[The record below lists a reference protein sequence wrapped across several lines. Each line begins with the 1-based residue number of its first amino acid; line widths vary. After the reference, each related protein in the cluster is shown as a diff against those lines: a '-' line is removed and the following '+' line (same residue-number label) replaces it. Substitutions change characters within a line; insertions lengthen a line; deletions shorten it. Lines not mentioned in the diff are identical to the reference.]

1 MPMDH
6 RKLGNLALIT
16 VAFAWGT
23 MIPVIAYLA
32 QTWDPFFLG
41 AVRYVLGV
49 PLLYAALWLAEGF
62 ARAAVRPAVWRA
74 LVPGWFGLG
83 GFAFIYTIGVAHSN
97 PVIAAVL
104 GAANPVIAAVVGGV
118 VFRIPFDRR
127 LTPAVILAVAGC
139 ALASVDWSNL
149 SLELRGGEPLVLVA
163 SSLWAWYSIAIHRW
177 LGGWSQLRKAANTMA
192 HGAVPLI
199 LGYFLAREF
208 GWAQAAPAMPTGWD
222 LGIFVWMI
230 AGSVVIGLLLWNFG
244 VAKTDLVIAS
254 LYTNLVPVVAIA
266 LLAIGGAAPTLTQI
280 AGGALV
286 IGGVAWSEWR
296 LLRARAAADRSLAA
310 PDRAID

>member
-1 MPMDH
+1 MDQ
-6 RKLGNLALIT
+6 RKLGNLALVA

-23 MIPVIAYLA
+23 MIPVISHLA

-41 AVRYVLGV
+41 AVRYVSGV

-62 ARAAVRPAVWRA
+62 ARPAVRPAMWRA

-83 GFAFIYTIGVAHSN
+83 AFAFIYTIGVAHSN

-104 GAANPVIAAVVGGV
+104 GAANPVIAAAVGGAI
-118 VFRIPFDRR
+118 FRIPFDRR
-127 LTPAVILAVAGC
+127 LTPAVVLAVAGC
-139 ALASVDWSNL
+139 ALASIDWSNL

-163 SSLWAWYSIAIHRW
+163 ASLWAWYSIAIHRW

-199 LGYFLAREF
+199 IGYFLAREF
-208 GWAQAAPAMPTGWD
+208 GLAQAAPAMPAGLD
-222 LGIFVWMI
+222 VGIFIWMI

-244 VAKTDLVIAS
+244 VAKTNLVIAS

-266 LLAIGGAAPTLTQI
+266 LLAIGGEAPTLAQI

>member
-1 MPMDH
+1 MPMDQ
-6 RKLGNLALIT
+6 RKLGNLALVA

-23 MIPVIAYLA
+23 MIPVITHLA
-32 QTWDPFFLG
+32 RTWDPFFLG
-41 AVRYVLGV
+41 AVRYVGGV

-62 ARAAVRPAVWRA
+62 ARPAVRPAVWRA

-104 GAANPVIAAVVGGV
+104 SAANPVIAAFVGGV
-118 VFRIPFDRR
+118 IFRIPFDRR
-127 LTPAVILAVAGC
+127 LTPAVVLAVVGC
-139 ALASVDWSNL
+139 AIASIDWSGGDL
-149 SLELRGGEPLVLVA
+149 SLELRGGEPLVLIA

-199 LGYFLAREF
+199 VGYFAAREL
-208 GWAQAAPAMPTGWD
+208 GWAQAAPAMPAGWD

-244 VAKTDLVIAS
+244 VAKTNLVIAS
-254 LYTNLVPVVAIA
+254 LYTNLVPVVAVA
-266 LLAIGGAAPTLTQI
+266 LLAVGGEAPTLAQI
-280 AGGALV
+280 AGGVLV

-296 LLRARAAADRSLAA
+296 LLRARAAAERSLMA
-310 PDRAID
+310 PD

>member
-1 MPMDH
+1 MAMDQ
-6 RKLGNLALIT
+6 RKLGNLAL
-16 VAFAWGT
+16 VAVACAWGT
-23 MIPVIAYLA
+23 MIPVITYLA
-32 QTWDPFFLG
+32 QVWDPFFLG
-41 AVRYVLGV
+41 AVRYVGGV

-62 ARAAVRPAVWRA
+62 ARPAKRPAVWRA

-83 GFAFIYTIGVAHSN
+83 GFAFIYTIGVAHAN

-104 GAANPVIAAVVGGV
+104 SAANPVIAAIVGGL

-139 ALASVDWSNL
+139 VLASIDWSGGNL

-199 LGYFLAREF
+199 VGYLLAREL
-208 GWAQAAPAMPTGWD
+208 GWAQAMPAVPQGWD

-244 VAKTDLVIAS
+244 VAKTNLVVAS
-254 LYTNLVPVVAIA
+254 LYTNLVPIVAIA
-266 LLAIGGAAPTLTQI
+266 LLAIGGEAPTVAQI

-286 IGGVAWSEWR
+286 IGGVAWCEWR
-296 LLRARAAADRSLAA
+296 LLRGKVAAERSISTL
-310 PDRAID
+310 D